1 MVKPTCTLRLH
12 GAQSISN
19 LPSGEGRVPIDILEV
34 DRFVSGLLEGCGELV
49 CSPAAIMLR
58 PVFPP
63 GI

>member
-12 GAQSISN
+12 GAQR
-19 LPSGEGRVPIDILEV
+19 EGRVLIDILEV
-34 DRFVSGLLEGCGELV
+34 DRFVSGLLEGCGELI